1 MKASIFPL
9 TLNFCLMLHTQ
20 SQGTIQNIMIIYTII
35 FIQLEV
41 YAVAALELQVCHLML
56 TCP

>member
-1 MKASIFPL
+1 
-9 TLNFCLMLHTQ
+9 MLHTQ
-20 SQGTIQNIMIIYTII
+20 SQGTTQNIMIIYTII

-41 YAVAALELQVCHLML
+41 YAMAALELQVCHLML